1 MRFKF
6 SLSTLLKA
14 KEIKLKQIQ
23 KELSTILQEQTKLKE
38 KLLELEKEE
47 KEAYPDFKELRMK
60 NKIFPEDITY
70 FHTYFE
76 TIKQEIK
83 SIKQKIEQNKF
94 AEQKKREKLL
104 EISKEIKGLEKLK
117 SKELLQFNETIK
129 ELEAKELDEVS
140 IRNFR
145 NRTA

>member
-47 KEAYPDFKELRMK
+47 KEAYQDFKELRMK

-129 ELEAKELDEVS
+129 ELEAEELDEVS